1 MYQADTA
8 RRTGQSERERLSQAL
23 SLSPIMALHPGVE
36 QVSELQSWELGEAQE
51 SLGEP
56 RITVLIPAHNEV
68 GCIVDALYSVWTQ
81 SHLPDQVIVV
91 ADNCSDG
98 TAAVAR
104 IWEAEVYETM
114 GNTHKKAGALN
125 QALDNI
131 LPDLRDEDAVL
142 VMDADSFLD
151 EKFVEHAL
159 SKLSCGS
166 YGGVGGTFS
175 GRSGGGFV
183 GMLQRNE
190 FARYARDVNRRK
202 GKVLCLTG
210 TAALL
215 QVGALKRV
223 AASRPSGEVYD
234 TEVLT
239 EDFELTLRL
248 GHLGYKVVSPKE
260 CTLSTEVM
268 ETWGDLA
275 RQRLRW
281 KRGAVENLI
290 QYGLTRVT
298 LEHWA
303 RQFVTILGVIVTVLY
318 LSTLFWAV
326 AVQHSLQF
334 YPVWIAVTAI
344 FVAERA
350 VSVRRRGWRM
360 SLLATTLVVE
370 MPFDLFL
377 QAVNVKAYWQAIF
390 KSERSW

>member
-1 MYQADTA
+1 M
-8 RRTGQSERERLSQAL
+8 
-23 SLSPIMALHPGVE
+23 
-36 QVSELQSWELGEAQE
+36 
-51 SLGEP
+51 EP
-56 RITVLIPAHNEV
+56 RVVVLIPAHNEE
-68 GCIVDALYSVWTQ
+68 GCIAGALRSVWAQ
-81 SHLPDQVIVV
+81 GRAPDRVVVV
-91 ADNCSDG
+91 ADNCSDR
-98 TAAVAR
+98 TAEAAR
-104 IWEAEVYETM
+104 SWGAEVYETV
-114 GNTHKKAGALN
+114 GNRHKKAGALN
-125 QALDNI
+125 QALLRV
-131 LPDLRDEDAVL
+131 LPELGDEDAVL

-151 EKFVEHAL
+151 EGFVEHAL
-159 SKLSCGS
+159 RKLSLGQ
-166 YGGVGGTFS
+166 YGGVGGTFG
-175 GRSGGGFV
+175 GRAGGGFV

-190 FARYARDVNRRK
+190 FARYARDVNRKK

-215 QVGALKRV
+215 RVGALKRV
-223 AASRPSGEVYD
+223 AASRTNGEVYD

-248 GHLGYKVVSPKE
+248 GHLGYDVLSPKE

-268 ETWGDLA
+268 ETWGELY

-303 RQFVTILGVIVTVLY
+303 RQLVTMLGIVVTFLY
-318 LSTLFWAV
+318 LSTLFWAF
-326 AVQHSLQF
+326 AVQHSLQL
-334 YPVWIAVTAI
+334 YPVWVAVTAI
-344 FVAERA
+344 FVVERA

-377 QAVNVKAYWQAIF
+377 QAVNVKAYWQAMF
-390 KSERSW
+390 KSERRW

>member
-1 MYQADTA
+1 LDTTVG
-8 RRTGQSERERLSQAL
+8 RVQSDIGNTR
-23 SLSPIMALHPGVE
+23 
-36 QVSELQSWELGEAQE
+36 QSAGK
-51 SLGEP
+51 P
-56 RITVLIPAHNEV
+56 RVIVLIPAHNEE
-68 GCIVDALYSVWTQ
+68 GCIAGALRSVWAQ
-81 SHLPDQVIVV
+81 SHPPDRVVVV
-91 ADNCSDG
+91 ADNCSDR
-98 TAAVAR
+98 TAEVAR
-104 IWEAEVYETM
+104 RWGAEVYETT

-125 QALDNI
+125 QALGDI
-131 LPDLRDEDAVL
+131 LPEVLDEDAVL

-190 FARYARDVNRRK
+190 FARYARDVRRKK

-215 QVGALKRV
+215 KVGALRKV
-223 AASRPSGEVYD
+223 AASRPSGNVYD

-248 GHLGYKVVSPKE
+248 GHLGYDVVSPKE

-290 QYGLTRVT
+290 QYGLTGVT

-303 RQFVTILGVIVTVLY
+303 RQLVTMLGIVVTSLY
-318 LSTLFWAV
+318 LATLFWAV
-326 AVQHSLQF
+326 AVQHSLQLH
-334 YPVWIAVTAI
+334 PIWIAVTLL
-344 FVAERA
+344 FMFERA
-350 VSVRRRGWRM
+350 VSVRRRGLRM
-360 SLLATTLVVE
+360 SALATLLVAE
-370 MPFDLFL
+370 MPYDLFL
-377 QAVNVKAYWQAIF
+377 QAVHLKAYWKALF
-390 KSERSW
+390 KTERTW

>member
-1 MYQADTA
+1 M
-8 RRTGQSERERLSQAL
+8 
-23 SLSPIMALHPGVE
+23 SLTPIMALHPGVE
-36 QVSELQSWELGEAQE
+36 QVSELQSWELGEARE

-56 RITVLIPAHNEV
+56 RVIVLIPAYNEE
-68 GCIVDALYSVWTQ
+68 GCIGDALYSVWTQ
-81 SHLPDQVIVV
+81 SRLPDRVIVV

-104 IWEAEVYETM
+104 IWDAEVYETV
-114 GNTHKKAGALN
+114 NNRHKKAGALN
-125 QALDNI
+125 QALGDV
-131 LPDLRDEDAVL
+131 LLGLKGEDAVL
-142 VMDADSFLD
+142 VMDADSLLD

-159 SKLSCGS
+159 RKLSCGS

-190 FARYARDVNRRK
+190 YARYARDVRRKK

-215 QVGALKRV
+215 RVDALKKV

-234 TEVLT
+234 TEILT
-239 EDFELTLRL
+239 EDFELTLKL
-248 GHLGYKVVSPKE
+248 KHLGYDVVSPKE

-290 QYGLTRVT
+290 QYGLTRIT

-303 RQFVTILGVIVTVLY
+303 RQIVTMLGIVVTLLY

-326 AVQHSLQF
+326 AVQHSLHF
-334 YPVWIAVTAI
+334 YPIWVGLTVV
-344 FVAERA
+344 FVVER
-350 VSVRRRGWRM
+350 VISVRRRGLRM
-360 SLLATTLVVE
+360 SMLAALLIVE
-370 MPFDLFL
+370 MPLDLFL
-377 QAVNVKAYWQAIF
+377 QAVHLKAYWQAMF
-390 KSERSW
+390 KAQRSW

>member
-1 MYQADTA
+1 M
-8 RRTGQSERERLSQAL
+8 
-23 SLSPIMALHPGVE
+23 SLTPIMALHPGVE
-36 QVSELQSWELGEAQE
+36 QVSELQSWELGEARE

-56 RITVLIPAHNEV
+56 RVIVLIPAYNEE
-68 GCIVDALYSVWTQ
+68 GCIGDALYSVRTQ
-81 SHLPDQVIVV
+81 SRLPDRVIVV

-104 IWEAEVYETM
+104 IWDAEVYETV
-114 GNTHKKAGALN
+114 NNRHKKAGALN
-125 QALDNI
+125 QALGDV
-131 LPDLRDEDAVL
+131 LLGLKGEDAVL
-142 VMDADSFLD
+142 VMDADSLLD

-159 SKLSCGS
+159 RKLSCGS

-190 FARYARDVNRRK
+190 YARYARDVRRKK

-215 QVGALKRV
+215 RVDALKKV

-234 TEVLT
+234 TEILT

-248 GHLGYKVVSPKE
+248 KHLGYDVVSPKE

-290 QYGLTRVT
+290 QYGLTKIT

-303 RQFVTILGVIVTVLY
+303 RQIVTMLGIVVTLLY

-326 AVQHSLQF
+326 AVQHSLHF
-334 YPVWIAVTAI
+334 YPIWVGLTVV
-344 FVAERA
+344 FVVER
-350 VSVRRRGWRM
+350 VISVRRRGLRM
-360 SLLATTLVVE
+360 SMLAALLIVE
-370 MPFDLFL
+370 MPLDLFL
-377 QAVNVKAYWQAIF
+377 QAVHLKAYWQAMF
-390 KSERSW
+390 KAQRSW

>member
-1 MYQADTA
+1 
-8 RRTGQSERERLSQAL
+8 
-23 SLSPIMALHPGVE
+23 MALHPGVE
-36 QVSELQSWELGEAQE
+36 QVSELQTSWELGEARE

-56 RITVLIPAHNEV
+56 RVIVLIPAYNEE
-68 GCIVDALYSVWTQ
+68 GCIGDALYSVWTQ
-81 SHLPDQVIVV
+81 SRLPDRVIVV

-104 IWEAEVYETM
+104 IWDAEVYETV
-114 GNTHKKAGALN
+114 NNRHKKAGALN
-125 QALDNI
+125 QALGDV
-131 LPDLRDEDAVL
+131 LLELKDEDAVL
-142 VMDADSFLD
+142 VMDADSLLD

-159 SKLSCGS
+159 RKLSCGS

-190 FARYARDVNRRK
+190 YARYARDVRRKK

-215 QVGALKRV
+215 RVDALKKV

-234 TEVLT
+234 TEILT

-248 GHLGYKVVSPKE
+248 KHLGYDVVSPKE

-290 QYGLTRVT
+290 QYGLTRIT

-303 RQFVTILGVIVTVLY
+303 RQIVTMLGAVVTLLY

-326 AVQHSLQF
+326 AVQHSLHF
-334 YPVWIAVTAI
+334 YPIWVGLTVV
-344 FVAERA
+344 FVVER
-350 VSVRRRGWRM
+350 VISVRCRGLRM
-360 SLLATTLVVE
+360 SMLAALLIVE

-377 QAVNVKAYWQAIF
+377 QAVHLKAYWQATF
-390 KSERSW
+390 KAQRSW

>member
-1 MYQADTA
+1 M
-8 RRTGQSERERLSQAL
+8 
-23 SLSPIMALHPGVE
+23 SLTPIMALHPGVE
-36 QVSELQSWELGEAQE
+36 QVSELQSWELGEARE

-56 RITVLIPAHNEV
+56 RVIVLIPSYNEE
-68 GCIVDALYSVWTQ
+68 GCIGDALYSVWTQ
-81 SHLPDQVIVV
+81 SRLPDRVIVV

-104 IWEAEVYETM
+104 IWDAEVYKTV
-114 GNTHKKAGALN
+114 NNRHKKAGALN
-125 QALDNI
+125 QALGDV
-131 LPDLRDEDAVL
+131 LLGLKDEDAVL
-142 VMDADSFLD
+142 VMDADSLLD

-159 SKLSCGS
+159 RKLSCGS

-190 FARYARDVNRRK
+190 YARYARDVRRKK

-215 QVGALKRV
+215 RVDALKKV

-234 TEVLT
+234 TEILT

-248 GHLGYKVVSPKE
+248 KHLGYDVVSPKE

-290 QYGLTRVT
+290 QYGLTRIT

-303 RQFVTILGVIVTVLY
+303 RQIVTMLGIVVTLLY

-326 AVQHSLQF
+326 AVQHSLHF
-334 YPVWIAVTAI
+334 YPIWVGLTVV
-344 FVAERA
+344 FVVER
-350 VSVRRRGWRM
+350 VISVRRRGLRM
-360 SLLATTLVVE
+360 SMLAALLIVE
-370 MPFDLFL
+370 MPLDLFL
-377 QAVNVKAYWQAIF
+377 QAVHLKAYWQAMF
-390 KSERSW
+390 KAQRSW

>member
-1 MYQADTA
+1 M
-8 RRTGQSERERLSQAL
+8 
-23 SLSPIMALHPGVE
+23 
-36 QVSELQSWELGEAQE
+36 E
-51 SLGEP
+51 SGRP
-56 RITVLIPAHNEV
+56 RVIVLIPAHNEE
-68 GCIVDALYSVWTQ
+68 GCIAGALRSVWAQ
-81 SHLPDQVIVV
+81 SRTPDRVIVV
-91 ADNCSDG
+91 ADNCSDR
-98 TAAVAR
+98 TAEVAR
-104 IWEAEVYETM
+104 HRGAEVFETV
-114 GNTHKKAGALN
+114 GNRYKKAGALN
-125 QALDNI
+125 QAL
-131 LPDLRDEDAVL
+131 LRVLSELGDEDAVL

-151 EKFVEHAL
+151 DGFVEHAL
-159 SKLSCGS
+159 RKLSLGQC
-166 YGGVGGTFS
+166 GGVGGTFG
-175 GRSGGGFV
+175 GRQGGGFV

-215 QVGALKRV
+215 RVGALKRV

>member
-1 MYQADTA
+1 M
-8 RRTGQSERERLSQAL
+8 

-36 QVSELQSWELGEAQE
+36 QVSELQSWELDEARE

-56 RITVLIPAHNEV
+56 RVIVLIPAYNEE
-68 GCIVDALYSVWTQ
+68 GCIGDALYSVWTQ
-81 SHLPDQVIVV
+81 SRLPDRVIVV

-104 IWEAEVYETM
+104 IWDAEVYETV
-114 GNTHKKAGALN
+114 NNRHKKAGALN
-125 QALDNI
+125 QALGDV
-131 LPDLRDEDAVL
+131 LLGLKDEDAVL
-142 VMDADSFLD
+142 VMDADSLLD

-159 SKLSCGS
+159 RKLSCGS

-190 FARYARDVNRRK
+190 YARYARDVRRKK

-215 QVGALKRV
+215 RVDALKKV

-234 TEVLT
+234 TEILT

-248 GHLGYKVVSPKE
+248 KHLGYDVVSPKE

-290 QYGLTRVT
+290 QYGLTRIT

-303 RQFVTILGVIVTVLY
+303 RQIVTMLGIVVTLLY

-326 AVQHSLQF
+326 AVQHSLHF
-334 YPVWIAVTAI
+334 YPIWVGLTVV
-344 FVAERA
+344 FVVER
-350 VSVRRRGWRM
+350 VISVRRRGLRM
-360 SLLATTLVVE
+360 SMLAALLIVE
-370 MPFDLFL
+370 MPLDLFL
-377 QAVNVKAYWQAIF
+377 QAVHLKAYWQAMF
-390 KSERSW
+390 KAQRSW

>member
-1 MYQADTA
+1 LDVTVG
-8 RRTGQSERERLSQAL
+8 RVQSEIGNT
-23 SLSPIMALHPGVE
+23 SPSV
-36 QVSELQSWELGEAQE
+36 
-51 SLGEP
+51 GEP
-56 RITVLIPAHNEV
+56 RVIVLIPAHNEEASIA
-68 GCIVDALYSVWTQ
+68 GALRSVWAQ
-81 SHLPDQVIVV
+81 SRPPDRGVVV
-91 ADNCSDG
+91 ADNCSDR
-98 TAAVAR
+98 TTEVAR
-104 IWEAEVYETM
+104 RWGAEVYETT

-125 QALDNI
+125 QALDDI
-131 LPDLRDEDAVL
+131 LPDLKDEDAVL

-151 EKFVEHAL
+151 EGFIEHAL
-159 SKLSCGS
+159 DRLSRGG
-166 YGGVGGTFS
+166 YGGVGGTFN
-175 GRSGGGFV
+175 GRAGGGYV

-190 FARYARDVNRRK
+190 FARYARDVRRKK

-215 QVGALKRV
+215 NVGALREV

-248 GHLGYKVVSPKE
+248 GHLGYEVLSPKE

-268 ETWGDLA
+268 ETWRDLA

-303 RQFVTILGVIVTVLY
+303 RQLVTMLGIVVTALY
-318 LSTLFWAV
+318 LGTLFWAV
-326 AVQHSLQF
+326 AMQHSLHLQ
-334 YPVWIAVTAI
+334 PIWIAVT
-344 FVAERA
+344 FLFMFERA
-350 VSVRRRGWRM
+350 VSVRRRGWRK
-360 SLLATTLVVE
+360 SALATLLVVE

-377 QAVNVKAYWQAIF
+377 QAVHLKAYWQAIF
-390 KSERSW
+390 KTERTW

>member
-1 MYQADTA
+1 MGSG
-8 RRTGQSERERLSQAL
+8 R
-23 SLSPIMALHPGVE
+23 PKVI
-36 QVSELQSWELGEAQE
+36 
-51 SLGEP
+51 
-56 RITVLIPAHNEV
+56 VLIPAHNEE
-68 GCIVDALYSVWTQ
+68 GCIAGALRSVWAQ
-81 SHLPDQVIVV
+81 SRMPDRVVVV
-91 ADNCSDG
+91 ADNCSDR
-98 TAAVAR
+98 TAEVAR
-104 IWEAEVYETM
+104 HCGAEVYETV
-114 GNTHKKAGALN
+114 GNIHKKAGALN
-125 QALDNI
+125 QVLGVV
-131 LPDLRDEDAVL
+131 LPDLRDGDAVL

-151 EKFVEHAL
+151 EGFVRHAL
-159 SKLSCGS
+159 RKLSSGK
-166 YGGVGGTFS
+166 YGGVGGTFG
-175 GRSGGGFV
+175 GREGGGFV

-190 FARYARDVNRRK
+190 FTRYARDVNRKK

-215 QVGALKRV
+215 RVGALRDV
-223 AASRPSGEVYD
+223 VASRPDGGVYD

-303 RQFVTILGVIVTVLY
+303 RQLVTILGVIVTVLY

-326 AVQHSLQF
+326 AVQHSVQL

-377 QAVNVKAYWQAIF
+377 QAVNVKAYWQAMF

>member
-1 MYQADTA
+1 M
-8 RRTGQSERERLSQAL
+8 

-36 QVSELQSWELGEAQE
+36 QVSALQSWELGESQE

-56 RITVLIPAHNEV
+56 RVTVLIPAHNEE
-68 GCIVDALYSVWTQ
+68 GCIAGALRSVWTQ
-81 SHLPDQVIVV
+81 SRLPDQVIVV

-104 IWEAEVYETM
+104 IWEAEVYETV
-114 GNTHKKAGALN
+114 NNRHKKAGALN
-125 QALDNI
+125 QALGDI
-131 LPDLRDEDAVL
+131 LPEVLDEDAVL

-190 FARYARDVNRRK
+190 FARYARDVRRKK

-215 QVGALKRV
+215 KVGALRKV
-223 AASRPSGEVYD
+223 AASRPSGNVYD

-248 GHLGYKVVSPKE
+248 GHLGYDVVSPKE

-290 QYGLTRVT
+290 QYGLTTVT

-303 RQFVTILGVIVTVLY
+303 RQIVTMLGTIVTLMY

-326 AVQHSLQF
+326 AVQHSLHF
-334 YPVWIAVTAI
+334 YPIWIGLTVI
-344 FVAERA
+344 FMVER
-350 VSVRRRGWRM
+350 VISVRRRGLRM
-360 SLLATTLVVE
+360 SMLAALLIVE
-370 MPFDLFL
+370 MPLDLFL
-377 QAVNVKAYWQAIF
+377 QAVHLKAYWKALF
-390 KSERSW
+390 KTERTW

>member
-1 MYQADTA
+1 M
-8 RRTGQSERERLSQAL
+8 
-23 SLSPIMALHPGVE
+23 
-36 QVSELQSWELGEAQE
+36 
-51 SLGEP
+51 
-56 RITVLIPAHNEV
+56 LIPAHNEE
-68 GCIVDALYSVWTQ
+68 GCIAGALRSVWAQ
-81 SHLPDQVIVV
+81 SRTPDRAVVV
-91 ADNCSDG
+91 ADNCLDR
-98 TAAVAR
+98 TAEVAHHCG
-104 IWEAEVYETM
+104 AEVYETV
-114 GNTHKKAGALN
+114 GNVHKKAGALN
-125 QALDNI
+125 QVLGVV

-151 EKFVEHAL
+151 EGFVEHAL
-159 SKLSCGS
+159 RKLSSGK
-166 YGGVGGTFS
+166 YGGVGGTFG
-175 GRSGGGFV
+175 GREGGGFV

-190 FARYARDVNRRK
+190 FTRYARDVNRKK

-215 QVGALKRV
+215 RVGALRDV
-223 AASRPSGEVYD
+223 VVSRPDGSVYD

-248 GHLGYKVVSPKE
+248 GHLGHKVVSPKE

-303 RQFVTILGVIVTVLY
+303 RQLVTMLGVIVTVLY

-326 AVQHSLQF
+326 AVQHSVQL

-377 QAVNVKAYWQAIF
+377 QAVNVKAYWQAMF

>member
-1 MYQADTA
+1 M
-8 RRTGQSERERLSQAL
+8 
-23 SLSPIMALHPGVE
+23 SLTPIMALHPGVE
-36 QVSELQSWELGEAQE
+36 QVSELQSWELGEARE

-56 RITVLIPAHNEV
+56 RVIVLIPAYNEE
-68 GCIVDALYSVWTQ
+68 GCIGDALYSVWTQ
-81 SHLPDQVIVV
+81 SRLPDRVIVV

-104 IWEAEVYETM
+104 IWDAEVYETV
-114 GNTHKKAGALN
+114 NNRHKKAGALN
-125 QALDNI
+125 QALGDV
-131 LPDLRDEDAVL
+131 LLGLKGEDAVL
-142 VMDADSFLD
+142 VMDADSLLD

-159 SKLSCGS
+159 RKLSCGS

-190 FARYARDVNRRK
+190 YARYARDVRRKK

-215 QVGALKRV
+215 RVDALKKV

-234 TEVLT
+234 TEILT

-248 GHLGYKVVSPKE
+248 KHLGYDVVSPKE

-290 QYGLTRVT
+290 QYGLTKIT

-303 RQFVTILGVIVTVLY
+303 RQIVTMLGIVVTLLY

-326 AVQHSLQF
+326 AVQHSLHF
-334 YPVWIAVTAI
+334 YPIWVGLTVV
-344 FVAERA
+344 FVVER
-350 VSVRRRGWRM
+350 VISVRRRGLRM
-360 SLLATTLVVE
+360 SMLAALLIVE
-370 MPFDLFL
+370 MPLDLFL
-377 QAVNVKAYWQAIF
+377 QAVHLKAYWQAMF
-390 KSERSW
+390 KAQRSW

>member
-1 MYQADTA
+1 M
-8 RRTGQSERERLSQAL
+8 

-36 QVSELQSWELGEAQE
+36 QVSELQSWELDEARE

-56 RITVLIPAHNEV
+56 RVIVLIPAYNEE
-68 GCIVDALYSVWTQ
+68 GCIGDALYSVWTQ
-81 SHLPDQVIVV
+81 SRLPDRVIVV

-104 IWEAEVYETM
+104 IWDAEVYETV
-114 GNTHKKAGALN
+114 NNRHKKAGALN
-125 QALDNI
+125 QALGDV
-131 LPDLRDEDAVL
+131 LLGLKDEDAVL
-142 VMDADSFLD
+142 VMDADSLLD

-159 SKLSCGS
+159 RKLSCGS

-190 FARYARDVNRRK
+190 YARYARDVRRKK

-215 QVGALKRV
+215 RVDALKKV

-234 TEVLT
+234 TEILT

-248 GHLGYKVVSPKE
+248 KHLGYDVVSPKE

-290 QYGLTRVT
+290 QYGLTRIT

-303 RQFVTILGVIVTVLY
+303 RQIVTMLGIVVTLLY

-326 AVQHSLQF
+326 AVQHSLHF
-334 YPVWIAVTAI
+334 YPIWVGLTVV
-344 FVAERA
+344 FVVER
-350 VSVRRRGWRM
+350 VISVRRRGLRM
-360 SLLATTLVVE
+360 SMLAALLIVE
-370 MPFDLFL
+370 MPLDLFL
-377 QAVNVKAYWQAIF
+377 QAVHLKAYWQTIIKAQ
-390 KSERSW
+390 RSW

>member
-1 MYQADTA
+1 M
-8 RRTGQSERERLSQAL
+8 

-36 QVSELQSWELGEAQE
+36 QVSELQSWELGEARE

-56 RITVLIPAHNEV
+56 RVIVLIPAYNEE
-68 GCIVDALYSVWTQ
+68 GCIGDALYSVWTQ
-81 SHLPDQVIVV
+81 SRLPDRVIVV

-104 IWEAEVYETM
+104 IWDAEVYETV
-114 GNTHKKAGALN
+114 NNRHKKAGALN
-125 QALDNI
+125 QALGDV
-131 LPDLRDEDAVL
+131 LLGLKDEDAVL
-142 VMDADSFLD
+142 VMDADSLLD

-159 SKLSCGS
+159 RKLSCGS

-190 FARYARDVNRRK
+190 YARYARDVRRKK

-215 QVGALKRV
+215 RVDALKKV

-234 TEVLT
+234 TEILT

-248 GHLGYKVVSPKE
+248 KHLGYDVVSPKE

-290 QYGLTRVT
+290 QYGLTRIT

-303 RQFVTILGVIVTVLY
+303 RQIVTMLGIVVTLLY

-326 AVQHSLQF
+326 AVQHSLHF
-334 YPVWIAVTAI
+334 YPIWVGLTVV
-344 FVAERA
+344 FVVER
-350 VSVRRRGWRM
+350 VISVRRRGLRM
-360 SLLATTLVVE
+360 SMLAALLIVE
-370 MPFDLFL
+370 MPLDLFL
-377 QAVNVKAYWQAIF
+377 QAVHLKAYWQAMF
-390 KSERSW
+390 KAQRSW